1 MSIKIEHLNYVY
13 SEGTA
18 YEKHALKDICLEIP
32 HGEFVGIIGHT
43 GSGKSTLIQHLNGL
57 IKGTSGA
64 IYYNGENIYQDGYDM
79 RALRSQV
86 GLVFQYPEHQLF
98 EETVL
103 KDVCFGPMN
112 MGMSRE
118 EAEKKAGPEPL
129 LKVTPWKLK
138 TAGVITT
145 GSEVYKGLIKD
156 QFTPIVE
163 KKLETFGIQMTK
175 HVLCSDDTK
184 MITDAIA
191 EMKEAGVDLIIC
203 TGGMSVDPDDK
214 TPGAIK
220 ASGAEIVTYGA
231 PTLPGAMLCLAY
243 FEDDTPIVGLPGCV
257 MYAKATVFDLILP
270 RMAAGIK
277 IERRDI
283 IRMGH
288 GGLCLGCK
296 ECHYPVCPFG
306 KEA

>member
-1 MSIKIEHLNYVY
+1 MSKDIPSLYGSLVFTDKVMRDKLPKDMY
-13 SEGTA
+13 
-18 YEKHALKDICLEIP
+18 KALKKTIENGTHLE
-32 HGEFVGIIGHT
+32 
-43 GSGKSTLIQHLNGL
+43 L
-57 IKGTSGA
+57 
-64 IYYNGENIYQDGYDM
+64 
-79 RALRSQV
+79 
-86 GLVFQYPEHQLF
+86 
-98 EETVL
+98 
-103 KDVCFGPMN
+103 DVANSVAVAMK
-112 MGMSRE
+112 E
-118 EAEKKAGPEPL
+118 KKKKAGPEPL

-270 RMAAGIK
+270 KMAAGIK